1 MVCIRPIDGMPL
13 AAFESHVLTTSGR
26 KDDSCH
32 ATRFSRSCALGPTGV
47 PVSRRTSK
55 PSAIQPSTL
64 LGYFGGGGGGGGA
77 GAALGGSGLRGAAC
91 SCLTSSRDATAWPS
105 ERS

>member
-47 PVSRRTSK
+47 PVSRRTSR

-64 LGYFGGGGGGGGA
+64 LGYFGGGGGGA
-77 GAALGGSGLRGAAC
+77 GAALGGSGLRGAA
-91 SCLTSSRDATAWPS
+91 SNCLTSSRS
-105 ERS
+105 EEHT

>member
-1 MVCIRPIDGMPL
+1 MGCIRPIDGMPL

-64 LGYFGGGGGGGGA
+64 LGYFGGGGGS
-77 GAALGGSGLRGAAC
+77 GAALGGSGLRGAAS
-91 SCLTSSRDATAWPS
+91 SCLTSSRDASVWL
-105 ERS
+105 